1 MRLLISLI
9 NYFYY
14 KTTLAKK
21 IAFYICEEYLLQHYE
36 NIFNKLDPNTY
47 DIMTT
52 NLKSSDVISAIE
64 EKIALKKKL
73 REAKKA
79 SDDSATKK
87 ISKKIDKIE
96 DKLHSTPLSKT

>member
-1 MRLLISLI
+1 
-9 NYFYY
+9 
-14 KTTLAKK
+14 
-21 IAFYICEEYLLQHYE
+21 
-36 NIFNKLDPNTY
+36 
-47 DIMTT
+47 MTT